1 MLHGHKSLY
10 VSTVHSDWFSSQV
23 AIIFFIYIQTFT
35 EVVSFFVF
43 FSYVV
48 DEITNDSKRVFRR
61 VFRRLHLLFNLKY
74 SALWPLF
81 FYDRMKS
88 IWNII
93 YFDQGRMKPYVPT
106 DIRVSLPSYQI
117 KYVLITSLKPTIA
130 TDSLELTFIEALGI
144 LRFDTGSNATLK
156 RRRRS
161 RRLYY
166 NILERYS
173 KTRNVIKIIPEAAK

>member
-10 VSTVHSDWFSSQV
+10 VSTIHSDWFSYQV
-23 AIIFFIYIQTFT
+23 VIFLYIYKPLMLRLW
-35 EVVSFFVF
+35 VSL
-43 FSYVV
+43 FSFHMMRLQMTQK
-48 DEITNDSKRVFRR
+48 INRR
-61 VFRRLHLLFNLKY
+61 VFRRLHLLFILKY

-81 FYDRMKS
+81 FT
-88 IWNII
+88 IVWNII
-93 YFDQGRMKPYVPT
+93 YSDQGRMKPRVPT

-117 KYVLITSLKPTIA
+117 KQVRITSLKLTIA
-130 TDSLELTFIEALGI
+130 TDSLELAFTEALGI

-166 NILERYS
+166 NISQRYS
-173 KTRNVIKIIPEAAK
+173 TTRNVIKIIPEAAK